1 MADVYKFKVKLREM
15 EEYIWRDIEI
25 TSVSTVSKL
34 GYAILAAFEAEGS
47 HLFCMKF
54 GDERYEEQVLIIH
67 ILQTEWVGVLLK
79 MLVLK
84 NYCIRLRQTK

>member
-25 TSVSTVSKL
+25 TSVSIVSKL

-47 HLFCMKF
+47 HLF
-54 GDERYEEQVLIIH
+54 IIK
-67 ILQTEWVGVLLK
+67 IGFCFTVNGG
-79 MLVLK
+79 
-84 NYCIRLRQTK
+84 NYSDLELECVY